1 MQTGS
6 HGTLIGWKSQKQVG
20 GSTLACPITRY
31 MYVFCGEEEPVHF
44 HFYKI
49 TWKGGGGV
57 KIKKEMFYLTKTCQ
71 TPFTHRFLVV
81 FTL

>member
-1 MQTGS
+1 LNQLQISEPHFKCREEKTGFYRNRSMQTGS

-49 TWKGGGGV
+49 TWKGGG
-57 KIKKEMFYLTKTCQ
+57 C
-71 TPFTHRFLVV
+71 
-81 FTL
+81 

>member
-49 TWKGGGGV
+49 TWKGGG
-57 KIKKEMFYLTKTCQ
+57 C
-71 TPFTHRFLVV
+71 
-81 FTL
+81 